1 MSTLSRLMYGLRSIQ
16 PPDEQKAPVLSVSN
30 ESATSGG
37 LPPRMAATIL
47 LLSTAPT
54 LFIFTAGW
62 SLWKPFST
70 EFQTPSSRSL
80 KPLHTV
86 SVTGLLRSA
95 VAVVFEPPPPPPPQ
109 AATPT
114 AAARTAATTAALRR
128 MPNRLSRWPKPSSLW
143 QVG

>member
-54 LFIFTAGW
+54 LLIFTAGCSW
-62 SLWKPFST
+62 WKPFRT
-70 EFQTPSSRSL
+70 LFQIFSSRSV

-86 SVTGLLRSA
+86 SVTGFVRSA
-95 VAVVFEPPPPPPPQ
+95 VAVVFEPPPPPLLPPQ
-109 AATPT
+109 AATPI
-114 AAARTAATTAALRR
+114 A
-128 MPNRLSRWPKPSSLW
+128 
-143 QVG
+143 

>member
-1 MSTLSRLMYGLRSIQ
+1 MSTWSRLMYGVRSIQ
-16 PPDEQKAPVLSVSN
+16 PPEEQKAPVLSVSN

-54 LFIFTAGW
+54 LLIFTAGC

-86 SVTGLLRSA
+86 SVTGLLRSGGG
-95 VAVVFEPPPPPPPQ
+95 VGFSPPPLLLRAPP
-109 AATPT
+109 A
-114 AAARTAATTAALRR
+114 
-128 MPNRLSRWPKPSSLW
+128 
-143 QVG
+143 

>member
-16 PPDEQKAPVLSVSN
+16 PPDEQNAPVLSVSN

-54 LFIFTAGW
+54 LLIFTAGW

-86 SVTGLLRSA
+86 NVMGFERSA
-95 VAVVFEPPPPPPPQ
+95 LAVVVPPPPLLPPQ
-109 AATPT
+109 ATTPV
-114 AAARTAATTAALRR
+114 AAART
-128 MPNRLSRWPKPSSLW
+128 
-143 QVG
+143 